1 MMNITNEK
9 SALRNNEKF
18 PPPNKSKE
26 IVLDQAPLKEV
37 NKECDDKP

>member
-1 MMNITNEK
+1 MMSITNEK
-9 SALRNNEKF
+9 VALRNNEKF
-18 PPPNKSKE
+18 PPNKSKD